1 MSQFLAKLNSMG
13 LGGRERILMESFF
26 HEVTHSPRP
35 FTLDEV
41 SASVSWISAMAF
53 KSLVAKETRS
63 RSIQFIL
70 GQMKLPIQ
78 AEINIRIPHYWAPFY
93 HDGPGPRFPRKA
105 KFFVAFPKGE
115 DPRRPKNY
123 RDEVDPEQVK
133 SLWVLGPDALKR
145 YKKIFGDRLMIF
157 RKRRAWKGDRFL
169 DRTERKY
176 GKKIGDLAQAFLDDL
191 LTIWADY
198 IILEHSTPRVLQTK
212 MSGMLY
218 LIWRIVYR
226 KSPLRV

>member
-53 KSLVAKETRS
+53 KSLAAKETRS

-70 GQMKLPIQ
+70 GKMKLPIQ

-93 HDGPGPRFPRKA
+93 HDGPGPKFPRTTY
-105 KFFVAFPKGE
+105 FFVTFPKGQ
-115 DPRRPKNY
+115 DPRRPKHA

-133 SLWVLGPDALKR
+133 SLWSLGPDALKR
-145 YKKIFGDRLMIF
+145 YKKIFGKRMKF
-157 RKRRAWKGDRFL
+157 FMKRKAWRGDKFL

-176 GKKIGDLAQAFLDDL
+176 GRKIGDLAQAFLDDI
-191 LTIWADY
+191 LTLWGDY
-198 IILEHSTPRVLQTK
+198 IAQEHLKPRVIQTK